1 MKKLMSACLIA
12 VGLVLIAAGPG
23 DAREGRG
30 GSRGHGR
37 PGVSS
42 GASHWRGGGSH
53 SQLRR
58 GHSHWRGG
66 HHHRS
71 HGHHHRWHGPRVF
84 FGIDP
89 WWPRPFWHYPAYP
102 YYVYSAPPVIVQQQ
116 PPVYIE
122 QSTPPPPPVQ
132 QYWYYCRSAQAYYPT
147 APSCPEEWV
156 KVPARS
162 E

>member
-1 MKKLMSACLIA
+1 MRKLMSASLIA
-12 VGLVLIAAGPG
+12 TALLLIAAAPG

-30 GSRGHGR
+30 GDRSRGGGGHGN
-37 PGVSS
+37 
-42 GASHWRGGGSH
+42 WRGGGGG
-53 SQLRR
+53 

-66 HHHRS
+66 HARWR
-71 HGHHHRWHGPRVF
+71 GHHHHGFRPHF
-84 FGIDP
+84 FVGLGP
-89 WWPRPFWHYPAYP
+89 WWGPGWYYPSYP

-116 PPVYIE
+116 PPVYVE
-122 QSTPPPPPVQ
+122 QSSPPPPPAP
-132 QYWYYCRSAQAYYPT
+132 QYWYYCTSAQAYYPT